1 MASKIRACGIAL
13 ATVLLSGSVPSTQ
26 TARAGFVWDARA
38 VEHLYNRAGFGAS
51 PAEIE
56 AGVAM
61 GQAALVDKLVTP
73 RPDVEPFFWE
83 RIDVPN
89 PREMKDLS
97 PDEIKE
103 RQKEFREKDKKQLQE
118 YTGWW
123 LQRMSSSDDPLRE
136 RMVLFWHGFF
146 TSSIEE
152 VKRGWFLIRQNQ
164 LVREKALGSYADLL
178 SAMMRDPAMLTYLDN
193 QVNRKGNPNENL
205 ARELMELFSLGVGNY
220 TETDV
225 KEAARAL
232 TGRGISR
239 EGDYEFHPKLHDDG
253 KKTVLGVTGKLDG
266 DALVAAILKHEACPR
281 WVAKRLLAYFEG
293 VAPKPERISEYAA
306 FLRKNDFQLQPFLKK
321 LFLDPAFYRDEVV
334 GARVQGPIDFMVG
347 LSRRLGTPVPPF
359 VLGGGAALLG
369 QRLFSPPSVKGWEE
383 GEAWISTASL
393 MQRGNLAGFV
403 LGVVKVE
410 DVMSQSDLDLPE
422 TSDPAAT
429 PMETK
434 GGNPETKGEPKSE
447 TKPETKETPPPAKAK
462 GGGKGGA
469 KAGAQ
474 ALQVLRRAEAS
485 GWAPTI
491 NFSSRMIKVGAK
503 TDAEIAD
510 RMLDDVLAI
519 HAPNDTRA
527 RMRAFVAHEREGLGV
542 PEGNL
547 LDGGAAAERVL
558 RRLAHLIL
566 SLPEAQLE

>member
-1 MASKIRACGIAL
+1 MAEKKWAFGVAV
-13 ATVLLSGSVPSTQ
+13 AAVLLSGTAAPLQQ
-26 TARAGFVWDARA
+26 TAHTGFVWDARA
-38 VEHLYNRAGFGAS
+38 VEHLYNRAGFGAR
-51 PAEIE
+51 PDEIE

-61 GQAALVDKLVTP
+61 GQAALVEQLVSK
-73 RPDVEPFFWE
+73 RIEVEPFFWE
-83 RIDVPN
+83 RIDLPN
-89 PREMKDLS
+89 PREMRELS

-103 RQKEFREKDKKQLQE
+103 RQKEFREKDRKQLLE

-123 LQRMSSSDDPLRE
+123 LDRMASGDDPLRE

-164 LVREKALGSYADLL
+164 LVREKAIGSYSDLL

-239 EGDYEFHPKLHDDG
+239 EGDYEFHPRLHDDG

-266 DALVAAILKHEACPR
+266 DGLVAAILKQDACPR
-281 WVAKRLLAYFEG
+281 WLAKRLITYFEG
-293 VAPKPERISEYAA
+293 VAPKPERLAEYAA
-306 FLRKNDFQLQPFLKK
+306 FLRKNDFQLQPFLRK
-321 LFLDPAFYRDEVV
+321 LFQDPAFYRDEVV

-347 LSRRLGTPVPPF
+347 LSRRLGTHVPPV
-359 VLGGGAALLG
+359 VLGGGAAILG
-369 QRLFSPPSVKGWEE
+369 QRLFSPPNVKGWEE
-383 GEAWISTASL
+383 GEAWITTASL

-410 DVMSQSDLDLPE
+410 DVMSQSDLDLPMAD
-422 TSDPAAT
+422 DP
-429 PMETK
+429 PMETN
-434 GGNPETKGEPKSE
+434 GETNG
-447 TKPETKETPPPAKAK
+447 ETKEPPPSAKNK
-462 GGGKGGA
+462 GVGRP
-469 KAGAQ
+469 GAQ

-485 GWAPTI
+485 GWSPTI
-491 NFSSRMIKVGAK
+491 NFSARMTKAGAR
-503 TDAEIAD
+503 TDAEIAN

-519 HAPNDTRA
+519 RAPDDTRA
-527 RMRAFVAHEREGLGV
+527 RMRAFLAHEREGLGV
-542 PEGNL
+542 ADGKLLEGT
-547 LDGGAAAERVL
+547 AASERVL